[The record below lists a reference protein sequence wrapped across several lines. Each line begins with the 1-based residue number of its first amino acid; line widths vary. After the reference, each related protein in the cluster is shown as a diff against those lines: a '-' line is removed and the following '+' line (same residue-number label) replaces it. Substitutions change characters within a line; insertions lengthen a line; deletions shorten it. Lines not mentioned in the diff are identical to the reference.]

1 MEAIKQMEEKFTLKA
16 RQVIEQSEMIAAE
29 LQHSYIGTEHILL
42 GLLSVEDTTAALILK
57 KYKVDKNKV
66 MEMIDSLVAPVK
78 SVAVCDRELFT
89 PRAQNVLNLSLIHI

>member
-42 GLLSVEDTTAALILK
+42 GLLSVEDTTAALI
-57 KYKVDKNKV
+57 
-66 MEMIDSLVAPVK
+66 
-78 SVAVCDRELFT
+78 
-89 PRAQNVLNLSLIHI
+89 